1 MMSDKLTVKFLT
13 KEKKK
18 APNKEIK
25 YNTINSRCQS
35 KQVKNFEWSSM
46 LAKCFYPKV
55 FNDWDVTCRLDYSRK
70 KLLFR
75 PLLRHFEMIYGRLFM

>member
-1 MMSDKLTVKFLT
+1 MSDKLTVKFLT

-35 KQVKNFEWSSM
+35 KQVKNFE
-46 LAKCFYPKV
+46 
-55 FNDWDVTCRLDYSRK
+55 
-70 KLLFR
+70 
-75 PLLRHFEMIYGRLFM
+75 